1 MYRMFALCTDE
12 GLNPSALVS
21 LGIGYFSLKVFGA
34 KFVSLEKGW
43 TKKARCFQASKVE
56 LELNVDSSISKSNCF
71 CSSCSVDCLIY
82 TCINLQV

>member
-21 LGIGYFSLKVFGA
+21 LGIGYFSLKVFGT

-56 LELNVDSSISKSNCF
+56 LE
-71 CSSCSVDCLIY
+71 
-82 TCINLQV
+82 